1 MQKLGLI
8 GGTGPESTV
17 IYYRKICQRVY
28 QDTGSLPPLNI
39 ESLSV
44 YKVLQFSG
52 NHEFNELVD
61 YLACG
66 VNNLEKSGVNFA
78 ALTGITPH
86 VVFDQLQAKVDLPLV
101 SMPAVLCEYAKERQ
115 HKRLALLGTA
125 PTMSQHFVQDAFK
138 GSGISI
144 IVPQK
149 DERSYIGEKIEKEL
163 EKGIVKEKTQQRL
176 KQIVER
182 MINDDKADGI
192 ILGCT
197 ELPLAFNGLQLPV
210 ETLDAMEIHIQEL
223 VKMIESDSKG
233 KLNI

>member
-66 VNNLEKSGVNFA
+66 LDSFNKCRTGV
-78 ALTGITPH
+78 
-86 VVFDQLQAKVDLPLV
+86 
-101 SMPAVLCEYAKERQ
+101 
-115 HKRLALLGTA
+115 
-125 PTMSQHFVQDAFK
+125 
-138 GSGISI
+138 
-144 IVPQK
+144 
-149 DERSYIGEKIEKEL
+149 
-163 EKGIVKEKTQQRL
+163 
-176 KQIVER
+176 
-182 MINDDKADGI
+182 
-192 ILGCT
+192 
-197 ELPLAFNGLQLPV
+197 
-210 ETLDAMEIHIQEL
+210 
-223 VKMIESDSKG
+223 
-233 KLNI
+233 